1 MTATTADSAR
11 GPGGIRSAGPS
22 GWAADRAFIG
32 GSALL
37 FAACTVA
44 TVRSCWSTS
53 PRMPMPGDSLREAV
67 AFVGAWAVM
76 MVAMMLPSFLP
87 ALLGYRRELR
97 EADARSVATQT
108 VLAGVGYFLVWT
120 SAGAIVYLLSVGLM
134 TAEMRW
140 PALASSVPWA
150 ARGGLPGRGCGSAHG
165 VEGAAAGALSDGL
178 LCGRVPSGNRWNA
191 WRDGV
196 RFGVHC
202 CLCCAGF
209 MLALLVSG
217 MMDLGG
223 VAGIAALITL
233 ERVARRPERAAR
245 AAGIVLLATAA
256 LRIHQ

>member
-1 MTATTADSAR
+1 
-11 GPGGIRSAGPS
+11 
-22 GWAADRAFIG
+22 
-32 GSALL
+32 
-37 FAACTVA
+37 
-44 TVRSCWSTS
+44 
-53 PRMPMPGDSLREAV
+53 MPMPGDSLREAV

-97 EADARSVATQT
+97 EVDVRSVATQT

-120 SAGAIVYLLSVGLM
+120 SAGAIVYLLSVGVM
-134 TAEMRW
+134 TAEIRW
-140 PALASSVPWA
+140 PALGSSVPWS
-150 ARGGLPGRGCGSAHG
+150 GGVVFL
-165 VEGAAAGALSDGL
+165 VAGAVQLTAWKARQLERCRMGL
-178 LCGRVPSGNRWNA
+178 RCGRVLSGNRWNA